1 MAKLTTRTLTTTT
14 VTSDNKPKGSAL
26 THNELDSNFLNL
38 ETDKLENTSDDF
50 TGTLS
55 VKGSGNSAVGVIRHY
70 DQDDSNYID
79 IQAPDTVASNYALTL
94 PPNDGDSG
102 QVLTTDGSGVLTW
115 TSKTV
120 DTTDLVSDTTPQ
132 LGGDLDTQAFSIG
145 GTDIIP
151 SADYAE
157 GTSTQTG
164 KGTRLTGTASD
175 FGIRTIQSSGKQ
187 NIMLM
192 ADLDGSHSAGLDKTG
207 LVYAPLNIQVRDRGE
222 ATKTRTTFDIQVPY
236 ISQTG
241 TSITSSSGGTANI
254 LDVNTDDN
262 VVFVE
267 NIAGTFATSDTMSAG
282 PITGT
287 ITAIQ
292 DLSSNAKALYYSGG
306 ITGSTAQS
314 DLADLGFARISTK
327 TGMNNEGGLGGR
339 SSPNLDIEAGTIA
352 MDISTGQT
360 LSPFGGFL
368 SDASNMVEIKG
379 GRYASGL
386 RVYDASVGD
395 GTKAGFQL
403 DPFHFD
409 KYLGSEQKK
418 GGQFS
423 IQLFGEGLPKE
434 SYGAFGESDAL
445 GVHQKFEIKDNSD
458 YYIGAVNTVSGDA
471 TVTDNNYSSGTVT
484 NVSGD
489 SGDDFV
495 THSSNDAFAD
505 LSTGDEVTVPGAG
518 SGGSDLVTTITNIND
533 DKNELTLANNVETT
547 VSNVT
552 LAYTSG
558 LFVVA
563 TAGDFIRIEG
573 AVSDSNG
580 NAMSGNLNCTITSVA
595 SNNQTIEINV
605 PSSASS
611 GKVLS
616 DIVTGTNKTA
626 TLIRNSST
634 AIRMSAGT
642 DEATHTF
649 THKSEQNGTNLNS
662 NDRVNLAFE
671 AKKIT
676 FTAGTDSSNVNAIQ
690 AEESEVQINQGQN
703 DIDFRVHSASQD
715 DLIKLDAGNNTLQV
729 HRMRADSGTFADMP
743 SLVRQTT
750 SHYNYSLEVASDS
763 TSTARTAGQV
773 GGAFGFTHKADG
785 VSDYY
790 VGSINAVVGDEGT
803 FGAAGENNNGIR
815 LITYEDQDGFALNT
829 VAEFRY
835 ATSEFMKGKLKFDYT
850 SNAVTIET
858 PTTNDNIKIKTNGST
873 GYLILENLPTS
884 DPGVTGAVWNDS
896 GTLKIST

>member
-70 DQDDSNYID
+70 DNDDSNYID
-79 IQAPDTVASNYALTL
+79 IQAPGTVASNYSLTL

-327 TGMNNEGGLGGR
+327 TGMNNEGGLGSR
-339 SSPNLDIEAGTIA
+339 SAPNLDIEAGQIN
-352 MDISTGQT
+352 MQNVHID
-360 LSPFGGFL
+360 
-368 SDASNMVEIKG
+368 DA
-379 GRYASGL
+379 
-386 RVYDASVGD
+386 D
-395 GTKAGFQL
+395 
-403 DPFHFD
+403 
-409 KYLGSEQKK
+409 
-418 GGQFS
+418 
-423 IQLFGEGLPKE
+423 
-434 SYGAFGESDAL
+434 
-445 GVHQKFEIKDNSD
+445 
-458 YYIGAVNTVSGDA
+458 
-471 TVTDNNYSSGTVT
+471 
-484 NVSGD
+484 
-489 SGDDFV
+489 
-495 THSSNDAFAD
+495 
-505 LSTGDEVTVPGAG
+505 
-518 SGGSDLVTTITNIND
+518 
-533 DKNELTLANNVETT
+533 
-547 VSNVT
+547 
-552 LAYTSG
+552 G
-558 LFVVA
+558 LFVGGPDYADIGVFSRDA
-563 TAGDFIRIEG
+563 T
-573 AVSDSNG
+573 
-580 NAMSGNLNCTITSVA
+580 THA
-595 SNNQTIEINV
+595 S
-605 PSSASS
+605 
-611 GKVLS
+611 
-616 DIVTGTNKTA
+616 
-626 TLIRNSST
+626 
-634 AIRMSAGT
+634 
-642 DEATHTF
+642 
-649 THKSEQNGTNLNS
+649 
-662 NDRVNLAFE
+662 
-671 AKKIT
+671 
-676 FTAGTDSSNVNAIQ
+676 
-690 AEESEVQINQGQN
+690 
-703 DIDFRVHSASQD
+703 
-715 DLIKLDAGNNTLQV
+715 
-729 HRMRADSGTFADMP
+729 
-743 SLVRQTT
+743 
-750 SHYNYSLEVASDS
+750 YSLEVQSQSGS
-763 TSTARTAGQV
+763 TGLVAGNPA
-773 GGAFGFTHKADG
+773 GAFGMAAYADSG
-785 VSDYY
+785 NTPGTSTYIY
-790 VGSINAVVGDEGT
+790 VGQINGVIGDGDSLT
-803 FGAAGENNNGIR
+803 SATGADINNGVRAYVYQNGISG
-815 LITYEDQDGFALNT
+815 TGGGFDVLNAAT
-829 VAEFRY
+829 FRS
-835 ATSEFMKGKLKFDYT
+835 TNTDFMQEKLKFSHA

>member
-70 DQDDSNYID
+70 DNDDSNYID
-79 IQAPDTVASNYALTL
+79 IQAPGTVATNYALTL
-94 PPNDGDSG
+94 PTTAGSSG

-115 TSKTV
+115 TAKTV

-132 LGGDLDTQAFSIG
+132 LGGDLDVNGQSIVTASNGNIVLAPNGTGEVRIDTDLTEIHSTKGILLHDQAQGGYTDLTGAGGATKGALYGNGIVIEDTGAAPNLVLFEHKANGATVYPNIWSHRSRDDGAGNKDFLNNDDVLFSFFG
-145 GTDIIP
+145 AAWDGT
-151 SADYAE
+151 SGAANGE
-157 GTSTQTG
+157 GTFR
-164 KGTRLTGTASD
+164 KTASVELRASED
-175 FGIRTIQSSGKQ
+175 HTASEGGGKIVFITTDTGDIGYSGEAAVKERLIIDD
-187 NIMLM
+187 NVELNT
-192 ADLDGSHSAGLDKTG
+192 DLDVDGNSIKSNSTNG
-207 LVYAPLNIQVRDRGE
+207 NI
-222 ATKTRTTFDIQVPY
+222 TFDI
-236 ISQTG
+236 T
-241 TSITSSSGGTANI
+241 
-254 LDVNTDDN
+254 
-262 VVFVE
+262 
-267 NIAGTFATSDTMSAG
+267 
-282 PITGT
+282 
-287 ITAIQ
+287 
-292 DLSSNAKALYYSGG
+292 
-306 ITGSTAQS
+306 
-314 DLADLGFARISTK
+314 
-327 TGMNNEGGLGGR
+327 
-339 SSPNLDIEAGTIA
+339 
-352 MDISTGQT
+352 TGQV

-368 SDASNMVEIKG
+368 SDASNQVEIKG

-409 KYLGSEQKK
+409 KHLGSSQKK

-495 THSSNDAFAD
+495 THSSNGAFSD
-505 LSTGDEVTVPGAG
+505 LTAGDEVTVPGAG
-518 SGGSDLVTTITNIND
+518 SGGSDLVTTITDIND
-533 DKNELTLANNVETT
+533 DENELTLADNVETT

-558 LFVVA
+558 FFVRA

-573 AVSDSNG
+573 AVSDGDG
-580 NAMSGNLNCTITSVA
+580 NAMSGNLNCTISSVA
-595 SNNQTIEINV
+595 ADNQTIEINV
-605 PSSASS
+605 PASASS
-611 GKVLS
+611 GKTLS
-616 DIVTGTNKTA
+616 DIEDGTGLTA
-626 TLIRNSST
+626 TLIQNSST

-642 DEATHTF
+642 TEATHTF
-649 THKSEQNGTNLNS
+649 THKSEQNGTNLDS

-690 AEESEVQINQGQN
+690 AEESEVQINEGQN
-703 DIDFRVHSASQD
+703 DVDFRVHSASQD
-715 DLIKLDAGNNTLQV
+715 DLIKLDASDNTLQV

-763 TSTARTAGQV
+763 TSTARAAGQV

-785 VSDYY
+785 VSDFY
-790 VGSINAVVGDEGT
+790 VGSINGVLGDEGT
-803 FGAAGENNNGIR
+803 LGSAGENNNAIR
-815 LITYEDQDGFALNT
+815 FYTYEDQDGFAINN
-829 VAEFRY
+829 VGEFRY
-835 ATSEFMKGKLKFDYT
+835 ASASLMKEKLKFDYT
-850 SNAVTIET
+850 SNAVTIESAD
-858 PTTNDNIKIKTNGST
+858 TNDNIKIKTNGST

-896 GTLKIST
+896 GTLKISS

>member
-70 DQDDSNYID
+70 DNDDSNYID
-79 IQAPDTVASNYALTL
+79 IQAPGTVASNYSLTL

-339 SSPNLDIEAGTIA
+339 SAPNLDIEAGQIN
-352 MDISTGQT
+352 MQNVHID
-360 LSPFGGFL
+360 
-368 SDASNMVEIKG
+368 DA
-379 GRYASGL
+379 
-386 RVYDASVGD
+386 D
-395 GTKAGFQL
+395 
-403 DPFHFD
+403 
-409 KYLGSEQKK
+409 
-418 GGQFS
+418 
-423 IQLFGEGLPKE
+423 
-434 SYGAFGESDAL
+434 
-445 GVHQKFEIKDNSD
+445 
-458 YYIGAVNTVSGDA
+458 
-471 TVTDNNYSSGTVT
+471 
-484 NVSGD
+484 
-489 SGDDFV
+489 
-495 THSSNDAFAD
+495 
-505 LSTGDEVTVPGAG
+505 
-518 SGGSDLVTTITNIND
+518 
-533 DKNELTLANNVETT
+533 
-547 VSNVT
+547 
-552 LAYTSG
+552 G
-558 LFVVA
+558 LFVGGPDYADIGVFSRDA
-563 TAGDFIRIEG
+563 T
-573 AVSDSNG
+573 
-580 NAMSGNLNCTITSVA
+580 THA
-595 SNNQTIEINV
+595 S
-605 PSSASS
+605 
-611 GKVLS
+611 
-616 DIVTGTNKTA
+616 
-626 TLIRNSST
+626 
-634 AIRMSAGT
+634 
-642 DEATHTF
+642 
-649 THKSEQNGTNLNS
+649 
-662 NDRVNLAFE
+662 
-671 AKKIT
+671 
-676 FTAGTDSSNVNAIQ
+676 
-690 AEESEVQINQGQN
+690 
-703 DIDFRVHSASQD
+703 
-715 DLIKLDAGNNTLQV
+715 
-729 HRMRADSGTFADMP
+729 
-743 SLVRQTT
+743 
-750 SHYNYSLEVASDS
+750 YSLEVQSQSGS
-763 TSTARTAGQV
+763 TGLVAGNPA
-773 GGAFGFTHKADG
+773 GAFGMAAYADSG
-785 VSDYY
+785 NTPGTSTYIY
-790 VGSINAVVGDEGT
+790 VGQINGVIGDGDSLT
-803 FGAAGENNNGIR
+803 SATGADINNGVRAYVYQNGISG
-815 LITYEDQDGFALNT
+815 TGGGFDVLNAAT
-829 VAEFRY
+829 FRS
-835 ATSEFMKGKLKFDYT
+835 TNTDFMQEKLKFSHA